1 MRILDRLPRESG
13 RDYALRTIKDNIIH
27 LDLAPGSLISEN
39 ELAVQLGLSRTPVL
53 EALIELSRS
62 KVVEIAPQK
71 RTVVAP
77 IDSSLVEEARF
88 TRYVLECAV
97 VELVCTMA
105 TPEDILHLGENVKL
119 QEFYIENGPLN
130 ALMDLDDAFH
140 KMLFDI
146 AKKSQLYSLIQ
157 YIAIHFDRVRS
168 LALSNI
174 QDLKIVNDHRQ
185 ILDAICCRDGAKAKE
200 IMSKHLSRSKVDAAS
215 LREKFPHYFR
225 KDASET

>member
-1 MRILDRLPRESG
+1 MRILERQPRESG

-39 ELAVQLGLSRTPVL
+39 ELAVQLGLSRTPVR

-77 IDSSLVEEARF
+77 IDSALVEEARF
-88 TRYVLECAV
+88 TRHVLECAV
-97 VELVCTMA
+97 VELVCTTA
-105 TPEDILHLGENVKL
+105 TAEDLFRLEENVRL
-119 QEFYIENGPLN
+119 QEFYIQNGPLN
-130 ALMDLDDAFH
+130 AIMELDDAFH

-146 AKKSQLYSLIQ
+146 AKKAQLHALVQ

-174 QDLKIVNDHRQ
+174 QDLKIVVDHRK
-185 ILDAICCRDGAKAKE
+185 ILEAIRSRDADAAKAM
-200 IMSKHLSRSKVDAAS
+200 MSKHLSRSKVDAAD
-215 LREKFPHYFR
+215 LRDRFPHYFR
-225 KDASET
+225 KESAEN

>member
-1 MRILDRLPRESG
+1 MRILERLPRESG

-39 ELAVQLGLSRTPVL
+39 ELAVQLGLSRTPVR

-88 TRYVLECAV
+88 TRHVLECAV

-105 TPEDILHLGENVKL
+105 KEEDLSRLSENVKL
-119 QEFYIENGPLN
+119 QEFYITNGPLD
-130 ALMDLDDAFH
+130 AIMELDDAFH
-140 KMLFDI
+140 QMLFEI
-146 AKKSQLYSLIQ
+146 AQKLQLYALVQS
-157 YIAIHFDRVRS
+157 IAIHFDRVRS
-168 LALSNI
+168 LALTSI
-174 QDLKIVNDHRQ
+174 SDLKIVNDHRQ
-185 ILDAICCRDGAKAKE
+185 ILDAIRNGDSEKARQ
-200 IMSKHLSRSKVDAAS
+200 IMSMHLSRSKVDAAS
-215 LREKFPHYFR
+215 IRQQFPHYFR
-225 KDASET
+225 KQEA

>member
-1 MRILDRLPRESG
+1 MRILERLPRESG

-39 ELAVQLGLSRTPVL
+39 ELAVQLGLSRTPVR

-77 IDSSLVEEARF
+77 IDSALVEEARF
-88 TRYVLECAV
+88 TRHVLECAV
-97 VELVCTMA
+97 VELVCGMA
-105 TPEDILHLGENVKL
+105 TPEDIFRLEENVRL
-119 QEFYIENGPLN
+119 QEFYIENGPLD
-130 ALMDLDDAFH
+130 AIMDLDNQFH
-140 KMLFDI
+140 KTLFEI
-146 AKKSQLYSLIQ
+146 ARKEQLYALVQ

-174 QDLKIVNDHRQ
+174 QDLKIVKDHRQ
-185 ILDAICCRDGAKAKE
+185 ILEAIRSRSGGKAKD
-200 IMSKHLSRSKVDAAS
+200 IMSKHLSRSKVDAAD
-215 LREKFPHYFR
+215 LRDRFPQYFR
-225 KDASET
+225 KDPWDD

>member
-1 MRILDRLPRESG
+1 MRILERLPRESG

-39 ELAVQLGLSRTPVL
+39 ELAVQLGLSRTPVR

-62 KVVEIAPQK
+62 KVLEIAPQK

-77 IDSSLVEEARF
+77 IDSALVEEARF
-88 TRYVLECAV
+88 TRHVLECAV
-97 VELVCTMA
+97 VELVCSMA
-105 TPEDILHLGENVKL
+105 TPEDIFRLEENVRL

-130 ALMDLDDAFH
+130 AIMELDDAFH

-146 AKKSQLYSLIQ
+146 AKKAQLHALVQ

-174 QDLKIVNDHRQ
+174 QDLKIVKDHRL
-185 ILDAICCRDGAKAKE
+185 ILEAIRSRNGGKAKD
-200 IMSKHLSRSKVDAAS
+200 IMSKHLSRSKVDAED
-215 LREKFPHYFR
+215 LRNRFPQYFR
-225 KDASET
+225 KDPLDD